1 MGAEVS
7 APIEYYIQA
16 LEKLDNGEMAHSY
29 GQESIRLQGIEQGYV
44 GALRRA
50 TEEEDVGTIGA
61 KD

>member
-1 MGAEVS
+1 
-7 APIEYYIQA
+7 
-16 LEKLDNGEMAHSY
+16 MAHSY